1 LWIKKRGI
9 NLLLFNEVDNIIS
22 SFKILTKIFRSE
34 MLYTPIKFRNVE
46 LKNRWVMSP
55 MCMYSCENGLANDFH
70 FVHYG
75 SRSQGGTGLIMV
87 EATGVEPHGRIT
99 NHCMG
104 IWNEEQ
110 AEKLQKI
117 VEFVHKN
124 SDSKIGI
131 QIAHAGRKGS
141 TWNNIQIPVEEGWE
155 TVAPSPIP
163 YHPTE
168 RIPHVLTSEEIQE
181 QVQNFKEAARRAV
194 KAGFNV
200 IEIHG
205 AHGYLVHQFL
215 SPLSN
220 IRTDEYGGSF
230 ENRIRFL
237 IEIVDAVNEELNEN
251 VALFVRI
258 SGTEYAENGW
268 DIKESV
274 ELAKI
279 LKNHQVDLVDV
290 SSGGNIH
297 GVKIPLFDGYQ
308 VPLSSQVKNEAEIK
322 TGAVGLIKK
331 VSHAE
336 EILEKGDADLIFI
349 AREILRNPY
358 IAVQGSFEMGEEC
371 FFPHQYLRAKIST

>member
-1 LWIKKRGI
+1 
-9 NLLLFNEVDNIIS
+9 
-22 SFKILTKIFRSE
+22 
-34 MLYTPIKFRNVE
+34 MLYTPIQFRNVE

-75 SRSQGGTGLIMV
+75 SRAQGGTGLLVV
-87 EATGVEPHGRIT
+87 EATGVEPGGRIT

-104 IWNEEQ
+104 IWNDEQ
-110 AEKLQKI
+110 AEKLQRI
-117 VEFVHKN
+117 VEFVHQN

-131 QIAHAGRKGS
+131 QLAHAGRKGS
-141 TWNNIQIPVEEGWE
+141 TWNNQQISIEEGWE
-155 TVAPSPIP
+155 TVAPSSIP

-168 RIPHVLTSEEIQE
+168 RIPHVLSTDEVKEL
-181 QVQNFKEAARRAV
+181 VQSFKKATQRAV
-194 KAGFNV
+194 KAGFDV

-205 AHGYLVHQFL
+205 AHGYLIHQFL

-237 IEIVDAVNEELNEN
+237 IEIVDAVNEVLNEN
-251 VALFVRI
+251 TALFVRI

-268 DIKESV
+268 DIQDSV
-274 ELAKI
+274 ALAKV
-279 LKNHQVDLVDV
+279 LKEHSVDLVDV

-297 GVKIPLFDGYQ
+297 GAKISVFNGYQ
-308 VPLSSQVKNEAEIK
+308 VPFSEQIKREADVK
-322 TGAVGLIKK
+322 TGAVGLITQTEQ
-331 VSHAE
+331 AE
-336 EILEKGDADLIFI
+336 EILQKGEADLIFV

-358 IAVQGSFEMGEEC
+358 IAVQGSFEMKENC
-371 FFPHQYLRAKIST
+371 FFPHQYTRAKISS

>member
-1 LWIKKRGI
+1 
-9 NLLLFNEVDNIIS
+9 
-22 SFKILTKIFRSE
+22 

-70 FVHYG
+70 YVHYG
-75 SRSQGGTGLIMV
+75 SRAQGGTGLVMV
-87 EATGVEPHGRIT
+87 EATGVEPRGRIT

-104 IWNEEQ
+104 IWNDDQ

-141 TWNNIQIPVEEGWE
+141 TWENKQISLEEGWE
-155 TVAPSPIP
+155 TIAPSPIP

-168 RIPHVLTSEEIQE
+168 RIPHELSVEEIKE
-181 QVQNFKEAARRAV
+181 LVQNFKDAAKRAV
-194 KAGFNV
+194 KAGFDV

-220 IRTDEYGGSF
+220 VRTDEYGGSF
-230 ENRIRFL
+230 ENRSRFL
-237 IEIVDAVNEELNEN
+237 LEIVDAVNEELNEN

-268 DIKESV
+268 DINDSI
-274 ELAKI
+274 ELSKI
-279 LKNHQVDLVDV
+279 LKNHAVDLVDV

-297 GVKIPLFDGYQ
+297 GAKISVFDGYQ
-308 VPLSSQVKNEAEIK
+308 VPFSSQVKNEADVK
-322 TGAVGLIKK
+322 TGAVGLIT
-331 VSHAE
+331 STSQAE
-336 EILEKGDADLIFI
+336 EILQKGEADLIFV

-358 IAVQGSFEMGEEC
+358 IAVQGSFEMKEES
-371 FFPHQYLRAKIST
+371 FFPHQYLRAKISS

>member
-1 LWIKKRGI
+1 
-9 NLLLFNEVDNIIS
+9 
-22 SFKILTKIFRSE
+22 

-55 MCMYSCENGLANDFH
+55 MCMYSCEEGLANDFH

-75 SRSQGGTGLIMV
+75 SRSQGGTGLLIV
-87 EATGVEPHGRIT
+87 EATGVEPRGRIT

-104 IWNEEQ
+104 IWNDTQ
-110 AEKLQKI
+110 ARELQKI
-117 VEFVHKN
+117 VEFVHKR

-131 QIAHAGRKGS
+131 QLAHAGRKGS
-141 TWNNIQIPVEEGWE
+141 TWNNIQISVEEGWE

-168 RIPHVLTSEEIQE
+168 RIPHVLTIDEIKDI
-181 QVQNFKEAARRAV
+181 VQHFKEAAKRAI
-194 KAGFNV
+194 KAGFDV
-200 IEIHG
+200 IEIHA

-237 IEIVDAVNEELNEN
+237 LEIVDSVNKELDEN

-268 DIKESV
+268 NLENSV
-274 ELAKI
+274 ELARI
-279 LKNHQVDLVDV
+279 LKTHGVDLVDV

-297 GVKIPLFDGYQ
+297 GVKIPVFDGYQ
-308 VPLSSQVKNEAEIK
+308 VPLSSTIRNEVNIK
-322 TGAVGLIKK
+322 TGAVGLITKIEQ
-331 VSHAE
+331 AE
-336 EILEKGDADLIFI
+336 EILQKGEADLILV

-358 IAVQGSFEMGEEC
+358 IAIQGALSEKENC
-371 FFPHQYLRAKIST
+371 FFPSQYDRAKISS

>member
-1 LWIKKRGI
+1 
-9 NLLLFNEVDNIIS
+9 
-22 SFKILTKIFRSE
+22 

-75 SRSQGGTGLIMV
+75 SRAQGGTGLIMV
-87 EATGVEPHGRIT
+87 EATGIEPRGRIT

-104 IWNEEQ
+104 IWNDEQ
-110 AEKLQKI
+110 TEKLQRI
-117 VEFVHKN
+117 VNFVHQN
-124 SDSKIGI
+124 SESKIGI
-131 QIAHAGRKGS
+131 QLAHAGRKGS
-141 TWNNIQIPVEEGWE
+141 TWNNLQIPIEEGWE
-155 TVAPSPIP
+155 TIAPSSIP

-168 RIPHVLTSEEIQE
+168 RIPHALTNDEVKE
-181 QVQNFKEAARRAV
+181 QVQNFKKAAGRAV
-194 KAGFNV
+194 KAGFDI

-205 AHGYLVHQFL
+205 AHGYLIHQFL

-251 VALFVRI
+251 TSLFVRI

-268 DIKESV
+268 DIESSV
-274 ELAKI
+274 ALAKV
-279 LKNHQVDLVDV
+279 LKEHAVDLVDV

-297 GVKIPLFDGYQ
+297 GAKIPVFDGYQ
-308 VPLSSQVKNEAEIK
+308 VPFSSQVRNEASIK
-322 TGAVGLIKK
+322 TGAVGLITKINQ
-331 VSHAE
+331 AE
-336 EILEKGDADLIFI
+336 EILQNGDADLIFV

-358 IAVQGSFEMGEEC
+358 IVVQGSFEMKEDC
-371 FFPHQYLRAKIST
+371 FFPHQYTRAKISS

>member
-1 LWIKKRGI
+1 
-9 NLLLFNEVDNIIS
+9 
-22 SFKILTKIFRSE
+22 
-34 MLYTPIKFRNVE
+34 MLYTPVKFRNIE

-87 EATGVEPHGRIT
+87 EATGVEPRGRIT

-104 IWNEEQ
+104 IWNDKQ
-110 AEKLQKI
+110 AEELKKI
-117 VEFVHKN
+117 VDFVH
-124 SDSKIGI
+124 SRSESKIGI
-131 QIAHAGRKGS
+131 QLAHAGRKGS
-141 TWNNIQIPVEEGWE
+141 TWNNLQIPVEEGWE

-168 RIPHVLTSEEIQE
+168 RIPHVLTADEIKE
-181 QVQNFKEAARRAV
+181 QVQNFKEAAKRAV
-194 KAGFNV
+194 KAGFDM

-205 AHGYLVHQFL
+205 AHGYLIHQFL

-237 IEIVDAVNEELNEN
+237 LEIVDAVNLELDEN
-251 VALFVRI
+251 TALFVRI

-268 DIKESV
+268 NITDSV
-274 ELAKI
+274 KLAKV
-279 LKNHQVDLVDV
+279 LKEHSVDLVDV

-297 GVKIPLFDGYQ
+297 GAKIAVFDGYQ
-308 VPLSSQVKNEAEIK
+308 VPFSSQIRKEAGVK
-322 TGAVGLIKK
+322 TGTVGLITR
-331 VSHAE
+331 VEQAE
-336 EILEKGDADLIFI
+336 EILEKGDADLIFV

-358 IAVQGSFEMGEEC
+358 IAVQGSFEMKEDC
-371 FFPHQYLRAKIST
+371 FFPHQYTRAKISS

>member
-1 LWIKKRGI
+1 
-9 NLLLFNEVDNIIS
+9 
-22 SFKILTKIFRSE
+22 
-34 MLYTPIKFRNVE
+34 
-46 LKNRWVMSP
+46 MSP

-87 EATGVEPHGRIT
+87 EATGVEPRGRIT

-104 IWNEEQ
+104 IWNDQQ
-110 AEKLQKI
+110 AAELGKI
-117 VEFVHKN
+117 VDFVHTR
-124 SDSKIGI
+124 SESKIGI
-131 QIAHAGRKGS
+131 QLAHAGRKGS
-141 TWNNIQIPVEEGWE
+141 TWNNLQIPLEEGWE
-155 TVAPSPIP
+155 TVAPSAIP
-163 YHPTE
+163 YHPSE
-168 RIPHVLTSEEIQE
+168 RIPHVLTVEEIKE
-181 QVQNFKEAARRAV
+181 QITNFKEAAKRAV
-194 KAGFNV
+194 KAGFDL

-237 IEIVDAVNEELNEN
+237 LEIVDAVNEELNGN

-258 SGTEYAENGW
+258 SGTEYADNGW
-268 DIKESV
+268 DINDSV

-279 LKNHQVDLVDV
+279 LKEHSVDLVDV

-297 GVKIPLFDGYQ
+297 GAKIPVFDGYQ
-308 VPLSSQVKNEAEIK
+308 VPFSSQVRNEAGVK
-322 TGAVGLIKK
+322 TGAVGLITQ
-331 VSHAE
+331 VQQAE
-336 EILEKGDADLIFI
+336 EILEKGEADLIFI

-358 IAVQGSFEMGEEC
+358 IAVQGSFEMKEDC
-371 FFPHQYLRAKIST
+371 FFPHQYTRAKISS

>member
-1 LWIKKRGI
+1 
-9 NLLLFNEVDNIIS
+9 
-22 SFKILTKIFRSE
+22 
-34 MLYTPIKFRNVE
+34 MLYTPIQFRNVE

-55 MCMYSCENGLANDFH
+55 MCMYSCEDGLANDFH

-75 SRSQGGTGLIMV
+75 SRAQGGTGLLIV
-87 EATGVEPHGRIT
+87 EATGVEPRGRIT

-104 IWNEEQ
+104 IWNDEQ

-117 VEFVHKN
+117 VEFVHNN
-124 SDSKIGI
+124 SESKIGI
-131 QIAHAGRKGS
+131 QLAHAGRKGS
-141 TWNNIQIPVEEGWE
+141 TWNNIQISLEEGWE

-163 YHPTE
+163 YHPSE
-168 RIPHVLTSEEIQE
+168 RIPHALTKDEIKE
-181 QVQNFKEAARRAV
+181 QVQHFKKAARRAV
-194 KAGFNV
+194 KAGFDV

-205 AHGYLVHQFL
+205 AHGYLIHQFL

-220 IRTDEYGGSF
+220 IRTDEYGGTF

-251 VALFVRI
+251 IALFVRI

-268 DIKESV
+268 DIQSSV

-279 LKNHQVDLVDV
+279 LKEHAVDLVDV

-297 GVKIPLFDGYQ
+297 GAKISVFDGYQ
-308 VPLSSQVKNEAEIK
+308 VPFSSQVKKEAGVK
-322 TGAVGLIKK
+322 TGAVGLITKLEQ
-331 VSHAE
+331 AE
-336 EILEKGDADLIFI
+336 EILQNGDADLIFI

-358 IAVQGSFEMGEEC
+358 LAVQGSFEMKENC
-371 FFPHQYLRAKIST
+371 FFPHQYTRAKISS

>member
-1 LWIKKRGI
+1 
-9 NLLLFNEVDNIIS
+9 
-22 SFKILTKIFRSE
+22 
-34 MLYTPIKFRNVE
+34 MLYTPITFRNVE

-55 MCMYSCENGLANDFH
+55 MCMYSSENGLPNDFH

-75 SRSQGGTGLIMV
+75 SRAQGGAGLLIV
-87 EATGVEPHGRIT
+87 EATGVEPRGRIT

-104 IWNEEQ
+104 IWNDEQ
-110 AEKLQKI
+110 AESLKKI
-117 VEFVHKN
+117 VEFVHKY
-124 SDSKIGI
+124 SESKIGI
-131 QIAHAGRKGS
+131 QLSHSGRKGS
-141 TWNNIQIPVEEGWE
+141 TWNNTQISVEEGWE
-155 TVAPSPIP
+155 TIAPSPIP

-168 RIPHVLTSEEIQE
+168 RIPHVLTLEEIKE
-181 QVQNFKEAARRAV
+181 QVQNFRDAARRAV
-194 KAGFNV
+194 EAGFDV
-200 IEIHG
+200 IEIHA
-205 AHGYLVHQFL
+205 AHGYLIHQFL

-237 IEIVDAVNEELNEN
+237 TEIVDAVNQELNEN

-268 DIKESV
+268 EIQDSV
-274 ELAKI
+274 ELAKV
-279 LKNHQVDLVDV
+279 LKNHAVDLVDV

-308 VPLSSQVKNEAEIK
+308 VPLASQVRNEADIK

-331 VSHAE
+331 VPHAE

-358 IAVQGSFEMGEEC
+358 ITVQGSFEMNEEC
-371 FFPHQYLRAKIST
+371 FFPHQYLRAKISS

>member
-1 LWIKKRGI
+1 
-9 NLLLFNEVDNIIS
+9 
-22 SFKILTKIFRSE
+22 

-70 FVHYG
+70 YVHYG
-75 SRSQGGTGLIMV
+75 SRAQGGAGLIIV
-87 EATGVEPHGRIT
+87 EATGVEPRGRIT

-104 IWNEEQ
+104 IWNDEQ
-110 AEKLQKI
+110 ADKLQKI
-117 VEFVHKN
+117 VEFVHQN

-141 TWNNIQIPVEEGWE
+141 TWENKQISLEEGWE
-155 TVAPSPIP
+155 TIAPSPIP
-163 YHPTE
+163 YHPSE
-168 RIPHVLTSEEIQE
+168 RIPHELSVEEIKE
-181 QVQNFKEAARRAV
+181 LVRNFKDAAKRAV
-194 KAGFNV
+194 NAGFDV

-230 ENRIRFL
+230 ENRSRFL
-237 IEIVDAVNEELNEN
+237 LEIVDAVNEELTEN

-268 DIKESV
+268 DIEDSV
-274 ELAKI
+274 KLAKE
-279 LKNHQVDLVDV
+279 LKNHSVDLVDV

-297 GVKIPLFDGYQ
+297 GAKISVFDGYQ
-308 VPLSSQVKNEAEIK
+308 VPFSSQVRNEAEVK
-322 TGAVGLIKK
+322 TGAVGLITK
-331 VSHAE
+331 VEQAE
-336 EILEKGDADLIFI
+336 EILQKDEADLIFV

-358 IAVQGSFEMGEEC
+358 IAVQGSFEMKEDS
-371 FFPHQYLRAKIST
+371 FFPNQYLRAKISS

>member
-1 LWIKKRGI
+1 
-9 NLLLFNEVDNIIS
+9 
-22 SFKILTKIFRSE
+22 
-34 MLYTPIKFRNVE
+34 MLYTPVTFRNVE

-55 MCMYSCENGLANDFH
+55 MCMYSSEDGLPNDFH

-75 SRSQGGTGLIMV
+75 SRAQGGAGLLIV
-87 EATGVEPHGRIT
+87 EATGVEPRGRIT

-104 IWNEEQ
+104 IWNDQQ
-110 AEKLQKI
+110 AKQLQRI
-117 VEFVHKN
+117 VEFVHKH
-124 SDSKIGI
+124 SESKIGI
-131 QIAHAGRKGS
+131 QLSHSGRKGS
-141 TWNNIQIPVEEGWE
+141 TWNTKQISVEEGWE
-155 TVAPSPIP
+155 TIAPSPIP

-168 RIPHVLTSEEIQE
+168 RIPHVLTLEEIKE
-181 QVQNFKEAARRAV
+181 QVLNFREAARKAV
-194 KAGFNV
+194 GAGFDV
-200 IEIHG
+200 IEIHA
-205 AHGYLVHQFL
+205 AHGYLIHQFL

-237 IEIVDAVNEELNEN
+237 VEIVDAVNEELNDN

-268 DIKESV
+268 EITDSV

-279 LKNHQVDLVDV
+279 LKNHSVDLVDV

-308 VPLSSQVKNEAEIK
+308 VPLASQVRNEAGVK

-336 EILEKGDADLIFI
+336 EILQKGDADLIFI
-349 AREILRNPY
+349 AREMLRNPY
-358 IAVQGSFEMGEEC
+358 LAVQGSFEMNEEC
-371 FFPHQYLRAKIST
+371 FFPHQYLRAKI